1 MPDGLLEQ
9 VLNILV
15 PALATLIAGWFA
27 VLGAKIKTVY
37 TNKINTQTKKEVAE
51 ITANYVQQV
60 FYSLNGEEKLQK
72 AMEQA
77 SLILTEKGIPVSDIE
92 LRTLIESA
100 VYGIKKGFYETEQLT
115 DSVTKMLEASTDTTC
130 DLAEDSNE
138 EKGE

>member
-9 VLNILV
+9 VLNILL

-115 DSVTKMLEASTDTTC
+115 DSVTKMLEASTDTSC

-138 EKGE
+138 GE

>member
-9 VLNILV
+9 VLNILL

-115 DSVTKMLEASTDTTC
+115 DSVTKMLEASTDISC

-138 EKGE
+138 GE

>member
-115 DSVTKMLEASTDTTC
+115 DSVTKMLEVSTDVTC

>member
-77 SLILTEKGIPVSDIE
+77 SLILTEKRYPCI
-92 LRTLIESA
+92 R
-100 VYGIKKGFYETEQLT
+100 YRIKNINRI
-115 DSVTKMLEASTDTTC
+115 SC
-130 DLAEDSNE
+130 IWN
-138 EKGE
+138 

>member
-115 DSVTKMLEASTDTTC
+115 DSVTKMLEASTDVTC

>member
-9 VLNILV
+9 VLNILL

-115 DSVTKMLEASTDTTC
+115 DSVTKMLEASTDTSC
-130 DLAEDSNE
+130 DLAEDSN
-138 EKGE
+138 KGE

>member
-115 DSVTKMLEASTDTTC
+115 DSVTKMLEVSTDTTC

>member
-9 VLNILV
+9 VLDILV

-115 DSVTKMLEASTDTTC
+115 DSVTKMLEASTDVTC

>member
-1 MPDGLLEQ
+1 MPEIMEQ
-9 VLNILV
+9 VLAILL
-15 PALATLIAGWFA
+15 PSLATLIAGWFA

-37 TNKINTQTKKEVAE
+37 TDKINTQTKKEVAE

-60 FYSLNGEEKLQK
+60 YYALDGEQKLQK

-115 DSVTKMLEASTDTTC
+115 SAVSNILTSGEGETC
-130 DLAEDSNE
+130 DIAEDSKVE
-138 EKGE
+138 EGE